1 MGIRYQQ
8 IRDDRQWRASTGL
21 NKNQF
26 FELVK
31 AFQITYE
38 DFLGQA
44 IEDRLSSSS
53 NESKLKSYED
63 YLFFLLYSIKSG
75 LTYDL
80 LGLSF
85 EMDRASVFRHQTFG
99 LRILEMTLQRLGHMP
114 KRFYESLEDF
124 KEQMAEEDQ
133 LILDASEQRRQRPQ
147 NQEDQKEDYSGK
159 KKDTP

>member
-38 DFLGQA
+38 DFLGQR

-53 NESKLKSYED
+53 NESKLKSYEE

-75 LTYDL
+75 LT
-80 LGLSF
+80 
-85 EMDRASVFRHQTFG
+85 
-99 LRILEMTLQRLGHMP
+99 
-114 KRFYESLEDF
+114 
-124 KEQMAEEDQ
+124 
-133 LILDASEQRRQRPQ
+133 
-147 NQEDQKEDYSGK
+147 
-159 KKDTP
+159 